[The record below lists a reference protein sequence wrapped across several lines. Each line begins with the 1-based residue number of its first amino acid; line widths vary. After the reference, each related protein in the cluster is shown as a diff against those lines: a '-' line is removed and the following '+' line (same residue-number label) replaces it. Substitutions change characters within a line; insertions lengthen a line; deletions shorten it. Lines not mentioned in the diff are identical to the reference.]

1 MAPRPSSRK
10 SRKSS
15 GGPKPACRSGMKK
28 AVKTT
33 KTLKVRGEPRPLY
46 EGPQGG
52 KFYLSG
58 GKKHCK
64 VYLPKRKSSGRKPSK
79 PGKPSKPSKP
89 SKVGKKARKSRK

>member
-1 MAPRPSSRK
+1 MAPRRSSRS

-15 GGPKPACRSGMKK
+15 GRKSSGARKSACRPGMKK

-33 KTLKVRGEPRPLY
+33 MTRKVGKARRSVY
-46 EGPQGG
+46 KGPQGG

-64 VYLPKRKSSGRKPSK
+64 VYLPKRKSSGRKSSGRK
-79 PGKPSKPSKP
+79 SSG
-89 SKVGKKARKSRK
+89 RKSRK